1 MSLRLPVEI
10 VDGANWD
17 QSVATK
23 HIAILGS
30 TGSIGTSCLDVVRA
44 LPERV
49 QVHGL
54 TAHTRWQVLSEQCQE
69 FNARHVALG
78 DRDISAAIHNGCFG
92 SADVSYGQEGIER
105 VATHPDVN
113 FVVSGI
119 VGAAGLRGT
128 WAAVQ
133 AGKSIGLANK
143 ETLVVAGSIIAEELR
158 KSDASLIP
166 IDSEHSAIFQALQC
180 GRRSDVRRV
189 ILTASGGPFRG
200 WSRSQLSEVTPEKA
214 LAHPTWNM
222 GPKIT
227 VDSATMMNKALEVI
241 EARWLFDLDVDQ
253 IDVVI
258 HPQSIV
264 HSMVE
269 FVDGSVMAQMSPPDM
284 RLPIQYALT
293 YPERQ
298 PGISPRMDFN
308 ESHTLEFAPPDRE
321 AFPALD
327 LGFEVAARGGTC
339 GAVLNAVNEVAV
351 SRFLDGDLR
360 FVDIPRVCKEVL
372 NNHDYDPQPSLDEL
386 FRQDAWARLETKTWR
401 S

>member
-1 MSLRLPVEI
+1 MSIKR
-10 VDGANWD
+10 
-17 QSVATK
+17 
-23 HIAILGS
+23 IAILGS

-44 LPERV
+44 ISERV

-54 TAHTRWQVLSEQCQE
+54 TAHTRWEQLSQQCKE
-69 FNARHVALG
+69 FNARTVALG
-78 DRDISAAIHNGCFG
+78 DQGISAAIHNGCFG

-105 VATHPDVN
+105 VATHPDVD

-143 ETLVVAGSIIAEELR
+143 ETLVVAGSIIAEQLM
-158 KSDASLIP
+158 KTDASLIP

-180 GRRSDVRRV
+180 GRRDDVRRV

-200 WSRSQLSEVTPEKA
+200 WSASQLAEVTPEKA
-214 LAHPTWNM
+214 LAHPTWDM

-227 VDSATMMNKALEVI
+227 IDSATMMNKALEII
-241 EARWLFDLDVDQ
+241 EAHWLFDLDVDQ

-293 YPERQ
+293 YPDRH
-298 PGISPRMDFN
+298 PGVNPRMDFTQ
-308 ESHTLEFAPPDRE
+308 SQTLEFIPPDRE
-321 AFPALD
+321 AFPAID
-327 LGFEVAARGGTC
+327 LGFEVVRRGGTC
-339 GAVLNAVNEVAV
+339 GAVLNAANEVAV
-351 SRFLDGDLR
+351 SRFLEGDLP
-360 FVDIPRVCKEVL
+360 FADIPRVCREVL

-386 FRQDAWARLETKTWR
+386 FRQDAWARQETKTWR
-401 S
+401 